1 MRIEPFPLPRIG
13 VFMNKTKPY
22 GGQPTKE
29 SQFYMREVK
38 SVCQRAAKAQKVQAQ
53 FFDAWIPE
61 RVGIKRAITGGG
73 VPYDLV
79 DPFKNLWTEIVGYV
93 S

>member
-13 VFMNKTKPY
+13 VFMNKAKPY
-22 GGQPTKE
+22 GGLPTKE

-38 SVCQRAAKAQKVQAQ
+38 NVCNKAAEAQQIHAK

-73 VPYDLV
+73 VPYELV
-79 DPFKNLWTEIVGYV
+79 KAFKDLWTEIIGYLQ
-93 S
+93 